1 MRVANQIYI
10 LAIMLFVARGFV
22 LQSSRSR
29 SLQRNYGRFGFA
41 IARHMSNGQQNE
53 SSSDTVST
61 DQFEEYRNKN
71 NMRDQVFSAMSED
84 GSIKVTACTARNVVN
99 DLMIMHTMTAVP
111 ADALSR

>member
-1 MRVANQIYI
+1 
-10 LAIMLFVARGFV
+10 MLFIARGFAFQ
-22 LQSSRSR
+22 LSSRSHR
-29 SLQRNYGRFGFA
+29 VYLQRNNPGRRFFNV
-41 IARHMSNGQQNE
+41 ARKLSE
-53 SSSDTVST
+53 SSDTVSA

-71 NMRDQVFSAMSED
+71 NMRDQVFSAMSQD

>member
-10 LAIMLFVARGFV
+10 LAIMLFVARGFA

-29 SLQRNYGRFGFA
+29 SLQRNYGRFGIA

-71 NMRDQVFSAMSED
+71 NMRDQVFSAMSENVRTCP
-84 GSIKVTACTARNVVN
+84 KNAKNVVVAWVREIGWGPSP
-99 DLMIMHTMTAVP
+99 LGILAV
-111 ADALSR
+111 

>member
-1 MRVANQIYI
+1 
-10 LAIMLFVARGFV
+10 
-22 LQSSRSR
+22 
-29 SLQRNYGRFGFA
+29 
-41 IARHMSNGQQNE
+41 MSNGQQNE